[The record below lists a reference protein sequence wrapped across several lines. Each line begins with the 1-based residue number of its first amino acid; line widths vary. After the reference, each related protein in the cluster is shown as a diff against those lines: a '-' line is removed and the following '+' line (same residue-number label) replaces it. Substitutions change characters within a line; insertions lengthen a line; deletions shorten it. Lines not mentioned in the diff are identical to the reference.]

1 MHHVDTSGQRY
12 LSCVSAATVD
22 FSEFPCLAW
31 FVFFASSGLAWPS
44 LCLFA
49 RTGGGFCFQTLF
61 RRHAFPPA
69 IQSYWIR
76 LERQVRIP
84 QPAPSVSAGTL
95 FPKSWL
101 QAAEIPNSLLY
112 VHSKAR

>member
-1 MHHVDTSGQRY
+1 MWIPHGRGIFLAFRPLLSTSLSSHVLPRF
-12 LSCVSAATVD
+12 L
-22 FSEFPCLAW
+22 
-31 FVFFASSGLAWPS
+31 FASSGLAWPS

-61 RRHAFPPA
+61 RRYAFPPA

-76 LERQVRIP
+76 LERQVRIS
-84 QPAPSVSAGTL
+84 QPAPFDSAGTL

>member
-1 MHHVDTSGQRY
+1 MWIPHGRGIFLTFRPLLSTSLSSHVLPGG
-12 LSCVSAATVD
+12 
-22 FSEFPCLAW
+22 F
-31 FVFFASSGLAWPS
+31 FFASSGLAWPS

-49 RTGGGFCFQTLF
+49 RTGGSFCFQTLF

-69 IQSYWIR
+69 MQSYWIR
-76 LERQVRIP
+76 LERQVRIS